1 VFVETIRAVVIEDEF
16 FDVANVAHVPHVIV
30 VCTNGVSQRGK
41 GVNNDTE
48 DNVKTCDVDNNLET
62 GIMNKLDQVLFLVIF
77 VMDNSRDISDT
88 TTHSHS
94 FVKHGDVALEHVRA
108 IVLSDD
114 IRIIGVDTEVIH
126 SVLNVKE
133 GEGAIDVND
142 NHHQDCGQAYLSDV
156 GRDSKHYILQN
167 DRTVNYVKEM
177 EAVINVAAGLAE
189 ERDSKVKNVVLES

>member
-1 VFVETIRAVVIEDEF
+1 MHDVEDVLPKIVIVSNVFVETSRAVVIEDEF
-16 FDVANVAHVPHVIV
+16 FDVANVAHVLHVIV
-30 VCTNGVSQRGK
+30 VCTNSVSQRGK
-41 GVNNDTE
+41 GVNNNTE

-62 GIMNKLDQVLFLVIF
+62 SIMNKLDQVLFLFIF

-108 IVLSDD
+108 IVLPDD
-114 IRIIGVDTEVIH
+114 IRIIGVDAEVIH

-142 NHHQDCGQAYLSDV
+142 NHHQNCGKSYLGDV
-156 GRDSKHYILQN
+156 
-167 DRTVNYVKEM
+167 
-177 EAVINVAAGLAE
+177 
-189 ERDSKVKNVVLES
+189 